1 MNIRFLTLLTT
12 LTFLGFSVTAIAKG
26 KPFCPDGSCNGNETP
41 TSCPADCDGGGDT
54 SDAPDPSNLV
64 RASFVNFGSYGFG
77 DVGISADGRHTCD
90 YQGVIYDYWAWQERL
105 LSPEISMVTGP
116 ENCDSPENRSDVSG
130 GGRWF
135 LMTSAGEVKQDQ
147 VVRWLVVDFSESN
160 DLSLCPDL
168 DGDGGIVD
176 RIYFPEDS
184 GANHWHPYPNPTVCV
199 DNLTVRLA
207 ADRILKKKANS
218 QQLDITIR
226 HRPNGSD
233 YWIPWGSIIHI
244 NSLYLRDPSDDPGAP
259 FFGRDCRVMST
270 RPAWDEPHNRQ
281 EAELS
286 MSISPS
292 EEVLIGTYNL
302 PLEVCV
308 TRASD

>member
-1 MNIRFLTLLTT
+1 MRSLNTRFLIVLITLA
-12 LTFLGFSVTAIAKG
+12 FLGLCVSVPALAG
-26 KPFCPDGSCNGNETP
+26 KEKNCDPPNPHPSCGG
-41 TSCPADCDGGGDT
+41 GGGDT

-64 RASFVNFGSYGFG
+64 RASFVNFGGNELG
-77 DVGISADGRHTCD
+77 DGGISADGLHTCD

-105 LSPEISMVTGP
+105 LSPEISMVTGI
-116 ENCDSPENRSDVSG
+116 ENCDTPENRSDVSG

-135 LMTSAGEVKQDQ
+135 LMTSAGEVRQEH
-147 VVRWLVVDFSESN
+147 VVRWLKVDFSES
-160 DLSLCPDL
+160 DDDSPCPDL
-168 DGDGGIVD
+168 DGDGGSVD
-176 RIYFPEDS
+176 RIYFPKDS
-184 GANHWHPYPNPTVCV
+184 GADHWHPSPNLDECV

-207 ADRILKKKANS
+207 ADRILKNKANS

-244 NSLYLRDPSDDPGAP
+244 NSLYLRDPSEDPDAP

-270 RPAWDEPHNRQ
+270 RPAWNEPHNRQ

-286 MSISPS
+286 MFIGPS

-308 TRASD
+308 TKASG